1 MKKNLINIA
10 MVLLLFTVI
19 LASVSGV
26 KGLFITK
33 PEPVDYL
40 VFDTMFVTDQVQEVK
55 INFNAST
62 FTFVDLN
69 GDVFTTDNPRLE
81 NFKNKLLIN
90 GVKVTEVYK
99 SDTLKNL
106 ILAIIP
112 LALYL
117 GLFYFMFKGSMK
129 GTTSIINKK
138 VKRAEAVSENFDSVA
153 GNEEAKRD
161 MTYLVDFLKDPQK
174 YVEMGA
180 SLPKGVMLVGPPGT
194 GKTLMARATAG
205 EAGVP
210 FFYQNAS
217 QFIEM
222 YAGVGAKRV
231 RELFDEARKNAPCIV
246 FIDEFDAIASKRGG
260 REGHSESTQTITELL
275 NYLDGFESNAGVLVM
290 AATNRLE
297 DLDSAAVR
305 PGRFD
310 RHVTIGLPDKEDR
323 LKILKLHANNKKLS
337 EDVNLESLAKTTIGF
352 AGAGLKTIMNEAA
365 INAVMNNRKEITKVD
380 IDKAFYKIIMKGDEK
395 IGKDKFIQDLDL
407 VAWHEAGHA
416 LMAKLQNKS
425 VTKVTIIRSTSG
437 AGGVTFIPPDK
448 MGLYTKKELLE
459 EIMVDY
465 AGRAAEF
472 MLRRDPMLITTGA
485 SSDIRNATDTF
496 VEIIKYYGMT
506 DKFGMI
512 NLDIIGY
519 KEDITEVASEMAND
533 LYAKT
538 VALLEE
544 NESLLKAVAEL
555 LLDKETIDEEQL
567 DEVIKN
573 HKSSVETEVVEFV
586 ELINEKDMA
595 S

>member
-1 MKKNLINIA
+1 MKKTLINIA
-10 MVLLLFTVI
+10 MVLLLFTVVF
-19 LASVSGV
+19 ASVSGV
-26 KGLFITK
+26 KGLFTTD
-33 PEPVDYL
+33 PVVAEYL
-40 VFDTMFVTDQVQEVK
+40 TFESMLDTGEVQEVM
-55 INFNAST
+55 INFNSAMFQ
-62 FTFVDLN
+62 FTDLKGDLFV
-69 GDVFTTDNPRLE
+69 TDNPRQQD
-81 NFKNKLLIN
+81 FKSKLLKSD
-90 GVKVTEVYK
+90 VKVTEVVK

-129 GTTSIINKK
+129 GASGIIAKK
-138 VKRAEAVSENFDSVA
+138 VKRAESVTENYESVA

-161 MTYLVDFLKDPQK
+161 MMYLVDFLKDPQK
-174 YVEMGA
+174 YIEMGA

-210 FFYQNAS
+210 FFYANAS

-246 FIDEFDAIASKRGG
+246 FIDEFDAIGSKRGG
-260 REGHSESTQTITELL
+260 KSGHDESTQTITELL
-275 NYLDGFESNAGVLVM
+275 NYLDGFESNAGVMVM

-297 DLDSAAVR
+297 DIDSAAIR

-323 LKILKLHANNKKLS
+323 LKILKLHSKNKKLS
-337 EDVNLESLAKTTIGF
+337 EDVNLEALAKTTIGF

-365 INAVMNNRKEITKVD
+365 INAVMNNRQEITKVD

-395 IGKDKFIQDLDL
+395 IGKEKCVPDLDL

-416 LMAKLQNKS
+416 LVAKLQNKS

-448 MGLYTKKELLE
+448 MGLHTKKELLE
-459 EIMVDY
+459 MVMVDY
-465 AGRAAEF
+465 AGRAAELL
-472 MLRRDPMLITTGA
+472 LRKDPMLITTGA
-485 SSDIRNATDTF
+485 SSDIKNATETF

-519 KEDITEVASEMAND
+519 KEDITEVASEMANE
-533 LYAKT
+533 LYKKT
-538 VALLEE
+538 VTLLKE
-544 NESLLKAVAEL
+544 NEGLLKMVAEL
-555 LLDKETIDEEQL
+555 LLDKETVDEEQL
-567 DEVIKN
+567 DEVIRLYREN
-573 HKSSVETEVVEFV
+573 SLTSEVRVLEDDIQIV
-586 ELINEKDMA
+586 A
-595 S
+595 